1 MAASDL
7 LVGCAE
13 IDITPPL
20 GTSLCGYFTDRKA
33 DGILD
38 PLHAHAVVLRVGDEA
53 IALVSCDLIFP
64 SRELT
69 QRVREIVEA
78 TTCVPGANVLVHATH
93 THTGPLVDR
102 KFLPDAEGRSERL
115 FPGDANRPY
124 LDLLPE
130 LVASAVQ
137 VAANDMQPS
146 GGLGRAIGTEER
158 IAFNRRF
165 HMKGGFVRTNPG
177 RLHPDIIEPA
187 APADPSVLV
196 LTTASG
202 SPVLVNFAVHQD
214 ITGGCKISA
223 DMPAHMKRFLRGALG
238 EDVLPVFFNGCCGDI
253 NHIDV
258 SKETG
263 DGYEHSVVMGQVL
276 AGEVLKTLPW
286 IEPGPVDAVAAAS
299 KVIDIPM
306 RKVTPEELER
316 AEALLAEA
324 GDVTEWP
331 ADTEAAD
338 EEGFRLLEI
347 LWAHGT
353 VLLAKTKATSEPA
366 EIQALRIGDVG
377 VVGLPGEIF
386 CEHGLRVKGE
396 SPFAATM
403 VMELSNE
410 WHGYIP
416 TRKAFGEGGY
426 EVQHRS
432 ARLCEEAGDM
442 MVDTA
447 VELLNELAD

>member
-7 LVGCAE
+7 LVGSAE

-20 GTSLCGYFTDRKA
+20 GASLCGYFTDRRA

-38 PLHAHAVVLRVGDEA
+38 PLHAHAVVFRVGDEA

-64 SRELT
+64 SREMT
-69 QRVREIVEA
+69 QGVREIVEA

-93 THTGPLVDR
+93 THTGPLMDR
-102 KFLPDAEGRSERL
+102 KFLPDEEGRSKRL
-115 FPGDANRPY
+115 FPGDANRHY

-137 VAANDMQPS
+137 VAANDMRPS
-146 GGLGRAIGTEER
+146 EGLGWAIGTEEQ
-158 IAFNRRF
+158 IAFNRRH

-196 LTTASG
+196 LSTASG
-202 SPVLVNFAVHQD
+202 APILVNFAVHQD
-214 ITGGCKISA
+214 ITGGCKVSA
-223 DMPAHMKRFLRGALG
+223 DMPAHMKHFLRGALG
-238 EDVLPVFFNGCCGDI
+238 DAVRPIFFNGCCGDI

-263 DGYEHSVVMGQVL
+263 DGYEHSILMGQVL

-286 IEPGPVDAVAAAS
+286 IEHGPADTVGTAS
-299 KVIDIPM
+299 RVIDIPM
-306 RKVTPEELER
+306 RKVEPGELEA
-316 AEALLAEA
+316 AEKLLAEA

-353 VLLAKTKATSEPA
+353 VLLAKTKAEFEPA

-377 VVGLPGEIF
+377 IVGLPGEIF
-386 CEHGLRVKGE
+386 CEHGLRVKEE
-396 SPFAATM
+396 SPFAVTM
-403 VMELSNE
+403 VTELSNE

-416 TRKAFGEGGY
+416 TRKAFDEGGY

-447 VELLNELAD
+447 VELLNELH